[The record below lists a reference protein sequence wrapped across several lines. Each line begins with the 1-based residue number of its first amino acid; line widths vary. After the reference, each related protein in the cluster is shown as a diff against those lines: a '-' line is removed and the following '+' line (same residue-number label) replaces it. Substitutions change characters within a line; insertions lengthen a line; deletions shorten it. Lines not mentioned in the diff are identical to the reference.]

1 LNQTKS
7 QNVAWKAES
16 LCRNKKLGAQQI
28 VTKLRQV
35 EVLQSQGK
43 SVAAAFKEVGL
54 GATEPDRNW
63 VKRC

>member
-1 LNQTKS
+1 MP
-7 QNVAWKAES
+7 
-16 LCRNKKLGAQQI
+16 KKRLGAEQI

-35 EVLQSQGK
+35 EALRSQGK

-54 GATEPDRNW
+54 GATEPDRRR

>member
-1 LNQTKS
+1 MNQTKS
-7 QNVAWKAES
+7 KNVPWKAES
-16 LCRNKKLGAQQI
+16 LCGNKKLGAQQI
-28 VTKLRQV
+28 VKKLRQV

>member
-1 LNQTKS
+1 MP
-7 QNVAWKAES
+7 
-16 LCRNKKLGAQQI
+16 KKRLGARQI
-28 VTKLRQV
+28 VTKLRDV
-35 EVLQSQGK
+35 EVLQSKGK

>member
-1 LNQTKS
+1 M
-7 QNVAWKAES
+7 
-16 LCRNKKLGAQQI
+16 GAQQI
-28 VTKLRQV
+28 VKKLRQV

>member
-1 LNQTKS
+1 MNQTKS
-7 QNVAWKAES
+7 QNVPWKAES
-16 LCRNKKLGAQQI
+16 QSGNKKLGAQQI
-28 VTKLRQV
+28 VKKLRQV